1 MIFILFVIF
10 ADILRKPLETQE
22 KSLDVRKP
30 LHRSHPNLA
39 TVRKI
44 KELAEYR
51 ELYRKQKGKLPTWTS
66 ACARIAIGYRTVRR
80 HAPELLKRWY
90 DEEFHF

>member
-1 MIFILFVIF
+1 M
-10 ADILRKPLETQE
+10 LE
-22 KSLDVRKP
+22 KP
-30 LHRSHPNLA
+30 LHRSHPNLP
-39 TVRKI
+39 TVKKI

-66 ACARIAIGYRTVRR
+66 ASARIGIGYRTVKR

-90 DEEFHF
+90 DEEFRF